1 MNLREGIGI
10 RQQMIMQC
18 IWQSENPPTVL
29 EIIDM
34 LEERCGQR
42 LATSTITTLCQGL
55 SKRGYIHQGPK
66 RGHAYT
72 YEALIE
78 KEDFFQGEIRRMRK
92 VMFQGSVLEMVGA
105 MLREEGIGEED
116 MRVIQ
121 GILLKYGKR

>member
-55 SKRGYIHQGPK
+55 TKRGYVRQGAK

-78 KEDFFQGEIRRMRK
+78 EEEFFQGEIRRMRK
-92 VMFQGSVLEMVGA
+92 VMFRGSVLEMVGA

-116 MRVIQ
+116 MREIRR
-121 GILLKYGKR
+121 ILLKYGKR